1 MDWIEI
7 VWQQVAT
14 YVCVPYL
21 LTFLL
26 LSYLIK
32 RDFRKLLDQITGQRW
47 RTVYTVLII
56 ATIMA
61 VPFLLFS
68 DYSWVQ
74 ILFSYTL
81 GTSLHELIFKWI
93 DQKIVKWLK
102 QLKAS

>member
-1 MDWIEI
+1 MDLI
-7 VWQQVAT
+7 WQQVSL

-21 LTFLL
+21 LIFML

-32 RDFRKLLDQITGQRW
+32 RNFRDVLDMITGQRW

-68 DYSWVQ
+68 EYSWVQ

-81 GTSLHELIFKWI
+81 GTSLHELIFGWI
-93 DQKIVKWLK
+93 EKLYNGQNN
-102 QLKAS
+102 

>member
-1 MDWIEI
+1 MDWMDLI
-7 VWQQVAT
+7 WQQVSL

-21 LTFLL
+21 LIFML

-32 RDFRKLLDQITGQRW
+32 SNFRDVLDMITGHRW

-68 DYSWVQ
+68 EYNWVQ

-93 DQKIVKWLK
+93 DHKIVQWLK

>member
-7 VWQQVAT
+7 VWKQVSL

-21 LTFLL
+21 LIFML

-32 RDFRKLLDQITGQRW
+32 RNFRDVLDMITGQRW

-56 ATIMA
+56 ATVTA

-68 DYSWVQ
+68 EYGWVQ
-74 ILFSYTL
+74 IFFTY
-81 GTSLHELIFKWI
+81 SLHELIFGWI
-93 DQKIVKWLK
+93 EKLYNGQNN
-102 QLKAS
+102 